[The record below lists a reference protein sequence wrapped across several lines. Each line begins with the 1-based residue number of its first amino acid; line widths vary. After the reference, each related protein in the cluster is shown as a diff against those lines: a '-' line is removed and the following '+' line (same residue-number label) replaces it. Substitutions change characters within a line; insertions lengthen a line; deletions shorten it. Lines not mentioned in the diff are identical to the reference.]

1 MVKNLESN
9 HDMWVRIIEDET
21 EQNND
26 TDTTDANVPSSS
38 VTVYFIYIIFL
49 RDAMHSADYAVARWS
64 PSICLSVCPSLTGIL
79 SKRLNTFST
88 IQ

>member
-1 MVKNLESN
+1 MLLRPVRSTSKCVVSCAMVKNLESN

-49 RDAMHSADYAVARWS
+49 RDAMHSADYAVAR
-64 PSICLSVCPSLTGIL
+64 
-79 SKRLNTFST
+79 
-88 IQ
+88 

>member
-1 MVKNLESN
+1 
-9 HDMWVRIIEDET
+9 MWVRIIEDET

-49 RDAMHSADYAVARWS
+49 RDAMHSADYAVAR
-64 PSICLSVCPSLTGIL
+64 
-79 SKRLNTFST
+79 
-88 IQ
+88 